1 MCMYVVLLIT
11 LIYKK
16 LFILKSYIA
25 NNVSLNS
32 NSYDCRNI
40 IDIYIIPREG
50 CVKAYKLP
58 MLRVIVLSLAI
69 KHCNYMVH
77 TTSYDI

>member
-1 MCMYVVLLIT
+1 MCMYVVFLIT

-32 NSYDCRNI
+32 NSYDCRNR
-40 IDIYIIPREG
+40 YIHNTARGLCQGI
-50 CVKAYKLP
+50 
-58 MLRVIVLSLAI
+58 
-69 KHCNYMVH
+69 
-77 TTSYDI
+77 